1 MKCCNPH
8 PPPCHRRRC
17 PRTPH
22 TPRAARPAP
31 PAPRPGRREET
42 RAALRTAASAPLP
55 PPSCQGPPRPGRA
68 APPGPR
74 QNPVRLRPR
83 PGRPAGRGLAG
94 AAWKFPSCGLGTRQG
109 PALKA
114 FRRTDQ
120 NRINPKARKNHR
132 PQPVNSRVNLLG

>member
-8 PPPCHRRRC
+8 PPPCHGRRC

-68 APPGPR
+68 APPGPHPAPASAR
-74 QNPVRLRPR
+74 PPRWQGTRGGSVEVPFLWAWYTARAGVKSLPQNRPK
-83 PGRPAGRGLAG
+83 PNKPQSAQEPPPPTG
-94 AAWKFPSCGLGTRQG
+94 KFPC
-109 PALKA
+109 
-114 FRRTDQ
+114 
-120 NRINPKARKNHR
+120 
-132 PQPVNSRVNLLG
+132 